1 MKPKPL
7 KIPKGLDFDRISR
20 AIMGKEALGF
30 VFENS
35 ERKETVADGKH
46 NHVTFAFHPDGHA
59 PPLCKV
65 VAASDPAPEG
75 HVNEWEGSMLVQGG
89 ARIAIL
95 YRESTG
101 S

>member
-7 KIPKGLDFDRISR
+7 KIPKGLDFDRITR

-35 ERKETVADGKH
+35 EKKETATDGKY
-46 NHVTFAFHPDGHA
+46 NHVTFTLHPQGRA

-65 VAASDPAPEG
+65 VAASDPAPAG
-75 HVNEWEGSMLVQGG
+75 HEKEWEGVMLVEG
-89 ARIAIL
+89 RPRVAIL
-95 YRESTG
+95 YRERDPK
-101 S
+101 

>member
-7 KIPKGLDFDRISR
+7 KIPKGLNFDRISR

-30 VFENS
+30 VFENN
-35 ERKETVADGKH
+35 EIKETVADGKH
-46 NHVTFAFHPDGHA
+46 NHVTFTLHPMGRA

-65 VAASDPAPEG
+65 VAASDPAPAG
-75 HVNEWEGSMLVQGG
+75 HVDEWQGLMLVQG
-89 ARIAIL
+89 RPRVVIL
-95 YRESTG
+95 YREGAG